1 MIKSMNIAWWVQRWS
16 ELYPEKTAVFFEE
29 QTISYQELHRRAD
42 RASCWF
48 QSLGIEKGDRVACMM
63 TNCPE
68 FLEVFL
74 ACSRLG
80 AIFTPVNFRLAQPE
94 LDYTL
99 RNSRPR
105 LFVFSEKYID
115 SVRAL
120 DLGKDFPLMLQ
131 SVLRE
136 NQFHTFQDNGF
147 FDYHAGSY
155 AFDGKSPFLT
165 PSLGPSEPEEPHVI
179 MHTSGTTGQ
188 PKGAVLSHRKTFF
201 NCLNADIFFKLHF
214 DDIMLIVLPLFH
226 SGGLFIQAA
235 PILYKGATLVI
246 HPKFEPHITFKDIAR
261 YCVTKFQGVPT
272 VYRAL
277 LRVPLEERGD
287 LSSLSVCAIGGE
299 KTTVEL
305 LRECGKAGFPVRQI
319 MGQTETS
326 ILLWASEEDSLKK
339 PGTVGRPVFHAE
351 VDIFDRDGSRT
362 PPGEVG
368 EIVVRGSI
376 MMQEYWQDPVKTEE
390 TIKNGWLHT
399 GDLAKRDDDGYF
411 YLVDRS
417 KDMYIS
423 GGENVY
429 PAEVEKVLQTH
440 PSIEDVAVAGMPD
453 PLWGETGVAFIISKP
468 GSMLNP
474 KELLSLCDGRLAR
487 YKWPKKVV
495 FCEDFPRTSLGK
507 VRKAI
512 LVEINKGREQPI
524 EEGSRLALHEKVSL

>member
-16 ELYPEKTAVFFEE
+16 ELYPEKTAVIFKDKA
-29 QTISYQELHRRAD
+29 ISYKDLHRRAD
-42 RASCWF
+42 RTSCWF
-48 QSLGIEKGDRVACMM
+48 QSLGIEKGDRVAGMM
-63 TNCPE
+63 ANCPE
-68 FLEVFL
+68 FLEIFL

-80 AIFTPVNFRLAQPE
+80 VIFVPVNFRLAPPE

-105 LFVFSEKYID
+105 LFIFSERYID
-115 SVRAL
+115 SVRGL
-120 DLGKDFPLMLQ
+120 NIGKDFHLMLK

-136 NQFHTFQDNGF
+136 NGSPVDGENGF
-147 FDYHAGSY
+147 LDYYMGSL

-165 PSLGPSEPEEPHVI
+165 QSLGPADPEEPHVI
-179 MHTSGTTGQ
+179 MYTSGTTGQ

-214 DDIMLIVLPLFH
+214 DDIMLIVTPLFH

-246 HPKFEPHITFKDIAR
+246 HSKFDPRLTFKDITR
-261 YCVTKFQGVPT
+261 YRVTKFQGVPT
-272 VYRAL
+272 IYRAL
-277 LRVPLEERGD
+277 LRIPPAERGD
-287 LSSLSVCAIGGE
+287 LSSLSVCVIGGE

-305 LRECGKAGFPVRQI
+305 LRQCGKAGFPLRQI

-326 ILLWASEEDSLKK
+326 ILLWASEEDFLKK

-351 VDIFDRDGSRT
+351 VDIFDRDGGRT

-376 MMQEYWQDPVKTEE
+376 TMKEYWQDPVKTEE
-390 TIKNGWLHT
+390 TIKNGWHYT
-399 GDLAKRDDDGYF
+399 GDLGKKDEDGYF
-411 YLVDRS
+411 YLVDRA

-429 PAEVEKVLQTH
+429 PAEVEKVLREH
-440 PSIEDVAVAGMPD
+440 PGIEDVAVAGVPD
-453 PLWGETGVAFIISKP
+453 PVWGETGVAFIITKP
-468 GSMLNP
+468 GNTLNP
-474 KELLSLCDGRLAR
+474 AELLELCDGRIAR
-487 YKWPKKVV
+487 YKWPKKIV
-495 FCEDFPRTSLGK
+495 FCEDFPRTALGK

-512 LVEINKGREQPI
+512 LIETNKGREKLI
-524 EEGSRLALHEKVSL
+524 EEVPKQWQ